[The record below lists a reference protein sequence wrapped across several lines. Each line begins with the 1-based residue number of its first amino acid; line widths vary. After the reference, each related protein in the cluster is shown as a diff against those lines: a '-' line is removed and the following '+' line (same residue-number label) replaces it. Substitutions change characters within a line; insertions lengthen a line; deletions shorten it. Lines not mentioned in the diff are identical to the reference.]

1 MPHYFDY
8 EQLHMYKL
16 AVQVARWMRSTPW
29 PSGNGKLRDQA
40 VRAADSVV
48 LNIAEGRMRGGVR
61 AGRNH
66 YRIALGSA
74 GEAAAVLDLI
84 DLPAGAE
91 HQQLLR
97 RIGAMLC
104 KAAR

>member
-1 MPHYFDY
+1 MSHTFDY
-8 EQLHMYKL
+8 KTLDMYKL
-16 AVQVARWMRSTPW
+16 AVTVSRWMRATPW
-29 PSGNGKLRDQA
+29 PAGNAMLRDQG
-40 VRAADSVV
+40 VRAADSVA
-48 LNIAEGRMRGGVR
+48 LNIAEGRMRGGLR
-61 AGRNH
+61 AGRSH

-84 DLPAGAE
+84 DLDGGPE

-97 RIGAMLC
+97 RIGAMLW